1 VWNIITGKFQL
12 PPFQALS
19 AAGGPECWLH
29 KVQGQ
34 GSKKEKR
41 GNLGVLLTYWWY
53 IWKERNVRIFYFKE
67 TSPAGY
73 FNPRNHPVVPACC
86 DIPGRLSSR
95 SAMKKFSFSG
105 WAYVP

>member
-1 VWNIITGKFQL
+1 LEAVWNIITGKFQL

-19 AAGGPECWLH
+19 AAGGLEHWLH

-67 TSPAGY
+67 TSPS
-73 FNPRNHPVVPACC
+73 VW
-86 DIPGRLSSR
+86 LL
-95 SAMKKFSFSG
+95 
-105 WAYVP
+105 